1 MSTRRGVFVF
11 MLLLALLGAAAVFAA
26 FTLSHPTESVRD
38 ASYLVFDVPE
48 ELEEAEAPPGDYS
61 VDWFHPNRPQLWK
74 IVFGLRQAAKDDR
87 IAGLVLHVGDI
98 DWGWAKVQEVRDAV
112 LEFRAQ
118 GKPIYAS
125 FLGGGERE
133 YLLASAADVIGVP
146 PLTTLQL
153 DGLTASAMFLK
164 GTLDKLD
171 IKPNF
176 THVGAY
182 KSGSESYT
190 RNDMSTEARDALKKL
205 VDDLYDGLIDSLAT
219 AREFPRDTMAALLDD
234 GPYDAPTAWERGL
247 IDTVL
252 YESEL
257 DSLAIQEDDGDRP
270 TITLNRYLD
279 HARRPTGAKHIALV
293 LASGVIDEGK
303 SRSTVADGDVLG
315 SETMAKVM
323 QEIRERHSVKA
334 MVLRVDS
341 PGGSAEASDEI
352 WNEVENVHAEKPVVV
367 SMSDYAASGG
377 YYMSSAAS
385 TILAD
390 PTTITGSIG
399 VYGGKL
405 NVLGLYHKLGLNVE
419 TVSRGQ
425 HAEMLSPF
433 KDFTP
438 DEARRFDESM
448 QYVYDTFV
456 QRVADGREMDEKDV
470 ERVAQG
476 HVWSGL
482 AASKRGLVDE
492 LGGLERAIEIAKQL
506 ANIPPS
512 EPVTID
518 VYPKSEHNFL
528 RRFIGE
534 LFANEW
540 EDDALQR
547 IPGLRA
553 VIEAAQLPSGKP
565 LTLLPYH
572 IDIR

>member
-11 MLLLALLGAAAVFAA
+11 IVLLALLGAAAVFAA
-26 FTLSHPTESVRD
+26 FTLRHPSDSVHD

-48 ELEEAEAPPGDYS
+48 DLDEGEAPPGDYT
-61 VDWFHPNRPQLWK
+61 VDWLRPNRPQLWK
-74 IVFGLRQAAKDDR
+74 IVLGLRQAAKDDR
-87 IAGLVLHVGDI
+87 IAGLILHVADL

-125 FLGGGERE
+125 FEGGGERE

-146 PLTTLQL
+146 PLTTMQL
-153 DGLTASAMFLK
+153 DGLSASAMFFK

-190 RNDMSTEARDALKKL
+190 RNDMSPEAREALQKL
-205 VDDLYDGLIDSLAT
+205 VDDLYDGLVDSLAS
-219 AREFPRDTMAALLDD
+219 AREVPRDTMAALLDD
-234 GPYDAPTAWERGL
+234 GPYDAPTAYERGL

-270 TITLNRYLD
+270 TITLNHYLD
-279 HARRPTGAKHIALV
+279 HTRRPTGPKHIALV
-293 LASGVIDEGK
+293 VASGVIDEGK
-303 SRSTVADGDVLG
+303 SRNTAADGEVLG

-323 QEIRERHSVKA
+323 EEIHDRHSVKA
-334 MVLRVDS
+334 VVLRVDS

-352 WNEVENVHAEKPVVV
+352 WNEVERVHAEKPVVV

-377 YYMSSAAS
+377 YYVSSAAS
-385 TILAD
+385 TIVAD

-405 NVLGLYHKLGLNVE
+405 NVIGLYHKLGLNVE

-438 DEARRFDESM
+438 DEARRFDASM

-456 QRVADGREMDEKDV
+456 QRVADGREMEAKDV

-492 LGGLERAIEIAKQL
+492 LGGLERSIEVAKQL
-506 ANIPPS
+506 ANIPAS
-512 EPVTID
+512 EAVTID
-518 VYPKSEHNFL
+518 VYPKSERNFL

-534 LFANEW
+534 LFADES
-540 EDDALQR
+540 DDETLQR

-553 VIEAAQLPSGKP
+553 MVEAAQFPSGKP